1 MAEIENTSAAEN
13 VAVIEDA
20 PAPEEV
26 SADELL
32 NALTSDEPP
41 AQEEPEP
48 EQTQE
53 EPAAE
58 EDPNAAIKNGI
69 LELFEDGW
77 TQEELTAFCNDPQA
91 RADIKAG
98 KDVIRAAM
106 AYTRRSKAAA
116 KPAAKK
122 SVPTFRNAATAGAK
136 EQNRIEAMSDEEF
149 ARFSDR
155 MYEEAM
161 SGKRIRL

>member
-1 MAEIENTSAAEN
+1 MAEIENTRAAED
-13 VAVIEDA
+13 AAIIEDA

-26 SADELL
+26 NADAIFG
-32 NALTSDEPP
+32 ALTSDEPLV
-41 AQEEPEP
+41 QEEEPEQ
-48 EQTQE
+48 EEETQE
-53 EPAAE
+53 AE
-58 EDPNAAIKNGI
+58 EDPNAAIKSGI
-69 LELFEDGW
+69 MALFEDGW
-77 TQEELTAFCNDPQA
+77 TEEELTAFSNDPQA

-122 SVPTFRNAATAGAK
+122 GVPTFRNAATSGAK

>member
-1 MAEIENTSAAEN
+1 MEDIENMSAAEN
-13 VAVIEDA
+13 AAIIEDA
-20 PAPEEV
+20 PAPEEAN
-26 SADELL
+26 ADEIFE
-32 NALTSDEPP
+32 ALTSDDPP
-41 AQEEPEP
+41 AQEEQEEEEP
-48 EQTQE
+48 EQE
-53 EPAAE
+53 E

-69 LELFEDGW
+69 IALFEDGW
-77 TQEELTAFCNDPQA
+77 TQEELEAFSNDPQA

-106 AYTRRSKAAA
+106 AYTRRSKAAV